1 MRFVA
6 LLFPRLA
13 IQLARRANPELAGRP
28 LGLIAGEGDG
38 ALLAA
43 VSVEATADGVE
54 AGMTCLQARQRC
66 PGIVIEPD
74 DATRSLAALEAVVSI
89 LKSRTTTNVAIVSR
103 NEIVLSLEGTEHQF
117 ADEGAAA
124 LALVGLARSWSGL
137 DVRAA
142 VASSIEEA
150 TCAVR
155 TARRFPVICP
165 PASEADAP
173 SLPVYEPVSVA
184 FRWQAPVSAA
194 EVEARIARMV
204 PALESV
210 AEAYGQSYREVLVEL
225 EQGPYRRAL
234 ALRPLAP
241 IHTAAEALAL
251 VRDRLQAE
259 AIEGATAVRVTLS
272 QPGPSVRLEPWRAP
286 VARFHQLAGPAVPIQ
301 RRLLRAS

>member
-13 IQLARRANPELAGRP
+13 IQLARRANPDLAGHP

-38 ALLAA
+38 SLLAA

-54 AGMTCLQARQRC
+54 AGMTGLQARQRC

-74 DATRSLAALEAVVSI
+74 DASRSLATLDAVVSI
-89 LKSRTTTNVAIVSR
+89 LKSRATTNVAIVSR
-103 NEIVLSLEGTEHQF
+103 NEIVLSLEGTEPQF

-137 DVRAA
+137 DVRCA
-142 VASSIEEA
+142 VASSVEEA
-150 TCAVR
+150 ACAAR

-165 PASEADAP
+165 PTSEADAP
-173 SLPVYEPVSVA
+173 VLPVYEPVSVG
-184 FRWQAPVSAA
+184 FRWEQPVSAA
-194 EVEARIARMV
+194 AVEARIARMI

-210 AEAYGQSYREVLVEL
+210 AEAYPQSYREVVVEL
-225 EQGPYRRAL
+225 ERGPYRRAI
-234 ALRPLAP
+234 ALRPAAP
-241 IHTAAEALAL
+241 IHTAGEALVL
-251 VRDRLQAE
+251 VRNRLQAE
-259 AIEGATAVRVTLS
+259 AFEGATSVRITLS

-286 VARFHQLAGPAVPIQ
+286 VARFHQLAGPAVPVQ